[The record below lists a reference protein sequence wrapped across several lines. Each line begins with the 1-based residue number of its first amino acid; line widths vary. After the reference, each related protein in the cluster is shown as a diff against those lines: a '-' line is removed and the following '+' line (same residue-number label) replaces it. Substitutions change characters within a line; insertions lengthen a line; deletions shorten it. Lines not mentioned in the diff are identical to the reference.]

1 MNATTRAPSPGWQSA
16 AVKNAARAKLE
27 AEAQEQLREVERHI
41 NAAGHALR
49 ECMANHRGRGK
60 FGVEIAVRL
69 REVAALAGALAFSI
83 DGQR

>member
-1 MNATTRAPSPGWQSA
+1 
-16 AVKNAARAKLE
+16 
-27 AEAQEQLREVERHI
+27 
-41 NAAGHALR
+41 
-49 ECMANHRGRGK
+49 MANHQGRGK